1 MSTRSERKRRA
12 RRRVLPGFPVERP
25 PFDSPQEVYDY
36 LNGVGE
42 YEAPDGRIVCLLCGK
57 NYRALGAHLSRI
69 HEVDVDEYRK
79 RYGLPWT
86 VGVASP
92 DCRERY
98 GAATRDRIDNGWK
111 PGVDA
116 DEMAERVTS
125 APHRPRAPYRKHMAC
140 GPLPEQVKISD
151 EVWDEFLRRVASG
164 RTPGEVL
171 KDSDMPVY
179 SCLHSKRGSDPGF
192 AARYD
197 EVLDE
202 LPFSVQARC
211 ESLGD
216 RFKEAARALRDQG
229 KFYREIADQLGVTTM
244 TVFRHLDERQ
254 SPTSVN
260 TKSEH

>member
-12 RRRVLPGFPVERP
+12 ARRVFPGFPVERP
-25 PFDSPQEVYDY
+25 PFDSPQDVYDY

-42 YEAPDGRIVCLLCGK
+42 YKAPAGRIVCLLCGK
-57 NYRALGAHLSRI
+57 TYRKLGTHLLRI
-69 HEVDVDEYRK
+69 HGVEVDEYRE

-98 GAATRDRIDNGWK
+98 SKATRKRMEEGWE
-111 PGVDA
+111 PGCDA
-116 DEMAERVTS
+116 DEWAERVAAS
-125 APHRPRAPYRKHMAC
+125 SHRPRAPYREHMAC
-140 GPLPEQVKISD
+140 GPLPEPVRISD
-151 EVWDEFLRRVASG
+151 DVWDEFLRRVASG

-171 KDSDMPVY
+171 KDADMPVY
-179 SCLHSKRGSDPGF
+179 SCLYSKRKSDSGF

-197 EVLDE
+197 KTVDD
-202 LPFSVQARC
+202 LPFSVQARG
-211 ESLGD
+211 EMLGD

-229 KFYREIADQLGVTTM
+229 KLYREIADELGVTTM
-244 TVFRHLDERQ
+244 TVFRHLDDRQ
-254 SPTSVN
+254 PTSVN